1 MKKYKT
7 VGTRKT
13 YEDLA
18 HSQRR
23 VILPKDPLH
32 PQRLPE
38 VKVNLGRMKYN
49 PLENTL
55 QFVGIRDFRS
65 HYWEKVNRKKN
76 DFVLWNGNFDFLNL
90 QFDENGQLIGMIN
103 HFGPVV
109 HELLEYCGD
118 WIEDDGS
125 LVGKHLPEPSKVS

>member
-1 MKKYKT
+1 M
-7 VGTRKT
+7 
-13 YEDLA
+13 
-18 HSQRR
+18 
-23 VILPKDPLH
+23 
-32 PQRLPE
+32 
-38 VKVNLGRMKYN
+38 NLGRMKYN

-55 QFVGIRDFRS
+55 QFVGIKGSRS
-65 HYWEKVNRKKN
+65 RYWEKVNRKKD
-76 DFVLWNGNFDFLNL
+76 DFVLRNGNFDFLNL